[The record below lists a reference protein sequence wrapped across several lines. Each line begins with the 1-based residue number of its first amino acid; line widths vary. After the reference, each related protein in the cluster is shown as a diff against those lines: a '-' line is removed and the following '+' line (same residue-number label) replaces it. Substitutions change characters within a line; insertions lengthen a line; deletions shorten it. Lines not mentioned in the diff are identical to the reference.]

1 MSWWA
6 WVLLAV
12 VLWVVVGWYL
22 SSTAGRLDR
31 LHRRVDA
38 GRMSLDNELLRRSSV
53 VTELSGTM
61 LPDPGGAI
69 LLADAAHEARLASD
83 SDDVTRGLAESNLTQ
98 ILGEVFADPEA
109 VEVTDA
115 ALGGHELTDE
125 LASASRRVEMSRRF
139 LNDAVR
145 ACVAVRE
152 QRLVRWLGLAGHTPL
167 PEPFEMN
174 DTPPVGFGVR

>member
-6 WVLLAV
+6 WVLLALAFLV
-12 VLWVVVGWYL
+12 IFGWYL

-31 LHRRVDA
+31 LHRRVDTA
-38 GRMSLDNELLRRSSV
+38 RLSLDGELLRRSSV
-53 VTELSGTM
+53 VTELASTM
-61 LPDPGGAI
+61 QPDPGVAI
-69 LLADAAHEARLASD
+69 ILADAAHEARFASD

-98 ILGEVFADPEA
+98 LLGVTFEDSEA
-109 VEVTDA
+109 VDVTDA
-115 ALGGHELTDE
+115 ALGSSELTDE
-125 LASASRRVEMSRRF
+125 LASATRRAEMSRRF

-145 ACVAVRE
+145 ACVALRE
-152 QRLVRWLGLAGHTPL
+152 QRLVRWFGLAGHTPW

>member
-1 MSWWA
+1 M
-6 WVLLAV
+6 VF
-12 VLWVVVGWYL
+12 GWYL

-38 GRMSLDNELLRRSSV
+38 ARLSLDNELLRRCSV
-53 VTELSGTM
+53 VTELASTM
-61 LPDPGGAI
+61 QPDPGEAI
-69 LLADAAHEARLASD
+69 LLADAAHDARLASD

-98 ILGEVFADPEA
+98 VLGITYEDPEA

-115 ALGGHELTDE
+115 ALGGSDLTDE
-125 LASASRRVEMSRRF
+125 LASACRRVEMSHRF

-145 ACVAVRE
+145 ACAAIRE
-152 QRLVRWLGLAGHTPL
+152 QRLVRWLGLAGHTPW